1 MPQWG
6 YPLPSAW
13 MEATLF
19 LHARLLSRCGMCQGK
34 QCPHCCGLLAITM
47 VVQGHRWD
55 MGAAG
60 EHMDAPPLL
69 RHSSYS
75 VLATLSMPLTS
86 WSLLLTTHFLSTVR
100 TEVRWRQKIMPRYP
114 LYWKKIF
121 NELLKFHCSFPFSL
135 GDPAATETLE
145 LSVLPSEMSQR
156 RGLAASQY
164 SCRYHCVF
172 CHPWKYFC
180 ALEAAWDPSALH
192 THQCLLAS
200 YLTGWL
206 QENDKEHIIPVM
218 RWWNKSLRLPK
229 WLVILVVSIFGC
241 CILFFRKCQAW
252 RSVPLPAF
260 APFCLF
266 AVDCSCWD
274 KKWTNQS

>member
-1 MPQWG
+1 MGLSPSLCLDGGNLVPACTPALKVWDVPGEAVPALLWAIGHNHGGPGAQVGHGSSRWTHGCSSTAKAQQLFSSCYSEYASDKLEFIAYNPFPLSCKNWG
-6 YPLPSAW
+6 E
-13 MEATLF
+13 MEAKNNAQT
-19 LHARLLSRCGMCQGK
+19 
-34 QCPHCCGLLAITM
+34 
-47 VVQGHRWD
+47 
-55 MGAAG
+55 
-60 EHMDAPPLL
+60 
-69 RHSSYS
+69 
-75 VLATLSMPLTS
+75 
-86 WSLLLTTHFLSTVR
+86 
-100 TEVRWRQKIMPRYP
+100 

-121 NELLKFHCSFPFSL
+121 NELLKFHCSFPFSV

-172 CHPWKYFC
+172 CRPWKYFC

-241 CILFFRKCQAW
+241 CILFFRKCRAW
-252 RSVPLPAF
+252 RSVPLPAL

-266 AVDCSCWD
+266 TVDCSWWD
-274 KKWTNQS
+274 KKWSNQN